1 MNKYVKKSA
10 LILSK
15 VKAVFQNMRFCNI
28 AEGTHAGHITLAAK
42 SDIPQANLLVKLVN
56 GQAEVAQAND
66 KPIGVCTDC
75 ADAGDVLDVALA
87 GCAESTLMCVAAT
100 SIEAGDVVY
109 SQNYGKV
116 GTSLQDGAFKVG
128 VALTSATSGSA
139 VEIDPQGFG
148 GRGAEIV
155 ACGAYSWQGSSNKNS
170 LAFSSIKEGDI
181 AFASIAK
188 AGASEKAVNA
198 SISAQKDAIEFTLD
212 SNGVNSQT
220 TINWILIRK

>member
-1 MNKYVKKSA
+1 MNKYVKNSA

-15 VKAVFQNMRFCNI
+15 IKAGFQNTRFCNI
-28 AEGTHAGHITLAAK
+28 AEGTHAGHITLVAK
-42 SDIPQANLLVKLVN
+42 SDIAQANLLVKLVN
-56 GQAEVAQAND
+56 GQAEIAQAND
-66 KPIGVCTDC
+66 IPVGVCTDC

-87 GCAESTLMCVAAT
+87 GCAESTLMCVAST

-116 GTSLQDGAFKVG
+116 GTSSQGGAFKVG
-128 VALTSATSGSA
+128 VALTSATSGSV

-148 GRGAEIV
+148 SRCAEIV
-155 ACGAYSWQGSSNKNS
+155 ACGTHSWQGSSNKNS
-170 LAFSSIKEGDI
+170 LPVASIKDGDI
-181 AFASIAK
+181 AFATIAK

-198 SISAQKDAIEFTLD
+198 AISSQKDAIEFSLD